1 MSEYAVS
8 DEEMYD
14 DGMSD
19 GSVVAQPAP
28 KSKATAKS
36 TKSVPLY

>member
-14 DGMSD
+14 GGMSD
-19 GSVVAQPAP
+19 CSEVAVTAP
-28 KSKATAKS
+28 KSKAAAKS
-36 TKSVPLY
+36 SKSVR